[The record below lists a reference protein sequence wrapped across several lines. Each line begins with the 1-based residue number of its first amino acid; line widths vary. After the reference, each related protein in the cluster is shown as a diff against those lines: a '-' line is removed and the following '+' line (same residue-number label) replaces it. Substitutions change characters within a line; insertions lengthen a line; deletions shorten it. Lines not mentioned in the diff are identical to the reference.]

1 MDQTKVLKTKHHND
15 LLIYQFALLL
25 LVVPV
30 LVVKT
35 ALRCM
40 EIYAHSVK
48 SSACIPI
55 VPMKVERISSFARK
69 TTDALKP

>member
-1 MDQTKVLKTKHHND
+1 MDQTKVRKTKHHNA
-15 LLIYQFALLL
+15 LPIYQFVLLL

-30 LVVKT
+30 IMVKT

-40 EIYAHSVK
+40 EIYAHSMK

-55 VPMKVERISSFARK
+55 VPTKVKRISSFARK